1 MPETSITM
9 QDIFQDSRFD
19 KIIWSILNN
28 NYYANRPVLK
38 EGLRYK
44 RNGFDAL
51 HDMGIFDPVHIKE
64 EFQKILSHSSRLST
78 RERQTVS
85 WIVNKATTTYYI
97 KYVKDGNKE
106 ESGNE
111 SPNNQ

>member
-1 MPETSITM
+1 MSETSITM

-19 KIIWSILNN
+19 KIIWDILNN
-28 NYYANRPVLK
+28 NYTNRPVLK

-51 HDMGIFDPVHIKE
+51 HDLGILDPVHIKE
-64 EFQKILSHSSRLST
+64 EFQKILSHSSRLSS

-85 WIVNKATTTYYI
+85 WIVNKATTTYYFN
-97 KYVKDGNKE
+97 YVKDGNKE
-106 ESGNE
+106 KSGNE
-111 SPNNQ
+111 STNNQ